1 MDERKTVIVTG
12 ASRGLG
18 AAAARAAGELGAN
31 VALNARS
38 EGDLRA
44 VAEEV
49 NAAGGRA
56 LVVPGDV
63 SEADAC
69 RRLVEETVARLG
81 GLDAV
86 INNAGVLEPIATL
99 AEGDPAAWR
108 NNILINVLGPY
119 YLTRFALPHL
129 REREDLHQGGGK
141 VINVSSGAA
150 VRATEGW
157 SAYCT
162 AKAAL
167 NHFNRV
173 LAAEEDTIVAV
184 AVRPGVV
191 DTAMQAAI
199 REEGRE
205 GMPADSHR
213 RFVAYHEEGELLP
226 PEVPGRVL
234 AVLALHAPAGWS
246 GEFLSWDD
254 EPVQALVRAEGVW
267 HGKGG

>member
-1 MDERKTVIVTG
+1 MDGRKTVIVTG

-31 VALNARS
+31 VVLNARS
-38 EGDLRA
+38 EDDLRA
-44 VAEEV
+44 VAEEIDS
-49 NAAGGRA
+49 AGQRA

-63 SEADAC
+63 SEAEAC
-69 RRLVEETVARLG
+69 RLLVERTVERFG
-81 GLDAV
+81 RLDAV

-99 AEGDPAAWR
+99 AESDPAAWR
-108 NNILINVLGPY
+108 DNILINVLGPY
-119 YLTRFALPHL
+119 YLTRFTIPHL
-129 REREDLHQGGGK
+129 RTNKGR

-173 LAAEEDTIVAV
+173 LAAEEGNLVAI

-191 DTAMQAAI
+191 DTAMQERI
-199 REEGRE
+199 RDEGRE
-205 GMPADSHR
+205 GMPADSHQK
-213 RFVAYHEEGELLP
+213 FVAYHEEGDLLP

-234 AVLALHAPAGWS
+234 AVLALYAPAGWS
-246 GEFLSWDD
+246 GEFVSWDD
-254 EPVQALVRAEGVW
+254 EAVQTLVQEKGVW
-267 HGKGG
+267 AGEGS

>member
-1 MDERKTVIVTG
+1 MEQRKTVIVTG

-18 AAAARAAGELGAN
+18 AAAARAAGALGAN

-38 EGDLRA
+38 EGDLQA
-44 VAEEV
+44 VAAEV
-49 NAAGGRA
+49 EAAGGRA
-56 LVVPGDV
+56 LVVAGDV

-69 RRLVEETVARLG
+69 RRLVAATVEAFGR
-81 GLDAV
+81 LDAV
-86 INNAGVLEPIATL
+86 INNAGVLQPIAPL

-108 NNILINVLGPY
+108 SNILINVLGPY
-119 YLTRFALPHL
+119 YLTRFAMPHL
-129 REREDLHQGGGK
+129 RRNKGR

-173 LAAEEDTIVAV
+173 LAAEEGNVVAI

-191 DTAMQAAI
+191 DTAMQQAI
-199 REEGRE
+199 REKGRE
-205 GMPADSHR
+205 GMPAESHQK
-213 RFVAYHEEGELLP
+213 FVAYHEEGELLP

-234 AVLALHAPAGWS
+234 AVLALHAPAAWS
-246 GEFLSWDD
+246 GDFLSWDD
-254 EPVQALVRAEGVW
+254 EKVQALVRDEGVW
-267 HGKGG
+267 NGEGGPG

>member
-1 MDERKTVIVTG
+1 MNERKTLIVTG

-38 EGDLRA
+38 EEDLHN

-49 NAAGGRA
+49 EAAGGRA

-63 SEADAC
+63 SQADDC
-69 RRLVEETVARLG
+69 RRLVEATVEGFGRLDG
-81 GLDAV
+81 A
-86 INNAGVLEPIATL
+86 INNAGVLEPIAPM
-99 AEGDPAAWR
+99 AESNTDAWR
-108 NNILINVLGPY
+108 DNILVNVLGPY
-119 YLTRFALPHL
+119 YLTRFAIPHL
-129 REREDLHQGGGK
+129 RKSRGR

-173 LAAEEDTIVAV
+173 LAAEEGDLVAL

-191 DTAMQAAI
+191 DTAMQATI
-199 REEGRE
+199 REEGKE
-205 GMPADSHR
+205 GMPAESHR
-213 RFVAYHEEGELLP
+213 KFVAYHDEGDLLP

-234 AVLALHAPAGWS
+234 AVLALYAPAGWS
-246 GEFLSWDD
+246 GQFVSWDD
-254 EPVQALVRAEGVW
+254 EAVQALVGEKGVW
-267 HGKGG
+267 GGRGR

>member
-1 MDERKTVIVTG
+1 MDQRKTVIVTG

-18 AAAARAAGELGAN
+18 AAVARAGGELGAN

-38 EGDLRA
+38 EDALRG

-56 LVVPGDV
+56 LVLPGDV
-63 SEADAC
+63 SEAGAC
-69 RRLVEETVARLG
+69 QRLVEETVERFGRLDG
-81 GLDAV
+81 V
-86 INNAGVLEPIATL
+86 INNAGVLQPIAPL

-108 NNILINVLGPY
+108 DNILINVLGPY
-119 YLTRFALPHL
+119 YLTRFAIPHL
-129 REREDLHQGGGK
+129 RQSQGR

-173 LAAEEDTIVAV
+173 LAAEEADIVAL

-191 DTAMQAAI
+191 DTAMQETI
-199 REEGRE
+199 RQEGRE
-205 GMPADSHR
+205 GMPAESHR

-234 AVLALHAPAGWS
+234 ALLALYAPAEWS
-246 GEFLSWDD
+246 GEFVSWDD
-254 EPVQALVRAEGVW
+254 EPVQALLSEKGVW
-267 HGKGG
+267 NGEGR

>member
-1 MDERKTVIVTG
+1 MDQRKTVIVTG

-38 EGDLRA
+38 EDALQA
-44 VAEEV
+44 VAGEV
-49 NAAGGRA
+49 GAAGGQA
-56 LVVPGDV
+56 LVLPGDV
-63 SEADAC
+63 SEADDC
-69 RRLVEETVARLG
+69 RRLVEETVARFG
-81 GLDAV
+81 RLDAV
-86 INNAGVLEPIATL
+86 INNAGVLEPIVPL
-99 AEGDPAAWR
+99 SQGDPVAWR

-119 YLTRFALPHL
+119 YLTRFAIPHL
-129 REREDLHQGGGK
+129 RESRGRA
-141 VINVSSGAA
+141 INVSSGAA
-150 VRATEGW
+150 VSAMEGW
-157 SAYCT
+157 SAYCA

-173 LAAEEDTIVAV
+173 LAAEEEDIVAV

-191 DTAMQAAI
+191 DTAMQATI

-213 RFVAYHEEGELLP
+213 KFVAYHEEGELLP

-234 AVLALHAPAGWS
+234 AVLALYAPAGWS
-246 GEFLSWDD
+246 GEFVSWDD
-254 EPVQALVRAEGVW
+254 EPVQALVGEKGVW
-267 HGKGG
+267 TGAGR